1 MKHTANDLIRSFT
14 HELKD
19 IFDRPK
25 EEMPLRFAKYFVTIV
40 NKTCSCKKIME
51 IVKEQELYDLGEQL
65 LTRLLIDKLD

>member
-51 IVKEQELYDLGEQL
+51 IVKE
-65 LTRLLIDKLD
+65 

>member
-1 MKHTANDLIRSFT
+1 MNDIIQQIDKFELGMKHTANDLIRSFT

-51 IVKEQELYDLGEQL
+51 IVKE
-65 LTRLLIDKLD
+65 